1 MTIYILASIKNC
13 KSTDLLKYVNFRS
26 TEVDFRR
33 TGNTKKKFSLKLS
46 HQSAMTNE
54 VTADQFYTIEIQEY
68 RQKDIPYKYRFCI
81 ASVKKKDRTLTLR

>member
-33 TGNTKKKFSLKLS
+33 TGNTKKILTKI
-46 HQSAMTNE
+46 
-54 VTADQFYTIEIQEY
+54 VTLVCHDQ
-68 RQKDIPYKYRFCI
+68 
-81 ASVKKKDRTLTLR
+81 

>member
-33 TGNTKKKFSLKLS
+33 TGNTKKFLTKI
-46 HQSAMTNE
+46 
-54 VTADQFYTIEIQEY
+54 VTLVCHDQ
-68 RQKDIPYKYRFCI
+68 
-81 ASVKKKDRTLTLR
+81 

>member
-33 TGNTKKKFSLKLS
+33 TGNTKKKILTKI
-46 HQSAMTNE
+46 
-54 VTADQFYTIEIQEY
+54 VTLVCHDQ
-68 RQKDIPYKYRFCI
+68 
-81 ASVKKKDRTLTLR
+81 